1 MTSST
6 STPKTRGTSRFD
18 RRVAAEQ
25 TVFHRVDTHGQVFVR
40 VAVRGHILGVQ
51 VEPAAMRRAGHELAE
66 RIMAAADVAYLQG
79 QVAVRAE
86 WERAGMELDAM
97 EGTPTRE
104 DRLAPE
110 RLRRL

>member
-1 MTSST
+1 LTDESGLPLGKQT
-6 STPKTRGTSRFD
+6 FTASTPD
-18 RRVAAEQ
+18 
-25 TVFHRVDTHGQVFVR
+25 GQVFVR

-97 EGTPTRE
+97 EGMPTRE
-104 DRLAPE
+104 DLARAEE
-110 RLRRL
+110 RLGRL